1 MVQFSYPYM
10 TVGKAIAL
18 TIWNFVSK
26 VMSLLCNTLSR
37 FVLAFLPRSNMH
49 LYKHMLYTLHT
60 YVIPMMSA
68 EDYILGDSESGELR
82 MNEQLENGESS

>member
-1 MVQFSYPYM
+1 MALSLLKVQLSHPYM
-10 TVGKAIAL
+10 TTGKTIAL
-18 TIWNFVSK
+18 TIQTFVGK

-68 EDYILGDSESGELR
+68 EDYILVMVKL
-82 MNEQLENGESS
+82 

>member
-1 MVQFSYPYM
+1 M
-10 TVGKAIAL
+10 TTGKTIVLTIQTLVGK
-18 TIWNFVSK
+18 V
-26 VMSLLCNTLSR
+26 VPLLCNTLSR
-37 FVLAFLPRSNMH
+37 FVIAFLVRSNMY

-82 MNEQLENGESS
+82 MNEQLKNGESS